1 LKFWTLES
9 SRKTQQNGGLRKTV
23 RTASLAIQEKI
34 ANLSIQKDSS
44 FTSIASSVW
53 TNCSDDNRKQAGGLF
68 PIYTLTDSGLVQ
80 FRARLKLTFFFGSC
94 TGLLISLYTGILY
107 LIHSGLSVRKSVILK
122 VHVIYGS
129 VPNAS
134 FRR

>member
-44 FTSIASSVW
+44 FTSVASSVW

-80 FRARLKLTFFFGSC
+80 FRARLKLTFFGQC
-94 TGLLISLYTGILY
+94 TELLISLYTGILY

-122 VHVIYGS
+122 VRVIYGS
-129 VPNAS
+129 VPNGP